1 MGTFKHRKSID
12 IGKPTLCHCSCK
24 DCNRQEPSVNAKPE
38 GDSLMRHGTSAYQG
52 LPMDCCLVAKK
63 RESNYMAEKLD
74 NALTGRPKLPSTQ
87 GAEGHDATYA
97 IFQPRMH
104 DLNLLAKEDQRQHEE
119 HFI

>member
-1 MGTFKHRKSID
+1 
-12 IGKPTLCHCSCK
+12 
-24 DCNRQEPSVNAKPE
+24 
-38 GDSLMRHGTSAYQG
+38 
-52 LPMDCCLVAKK
+52 
-63 RESNYMAEKLD
+63 MAEKLD
-74 NALTGRPKLPSTQ
+74 NALTGRPKLPSTR